1 MRITW
6 QRIISVVVLV
16 GTAVIIGIWTGRGLS
31 QVTTEERQ
39 APPKFLQL
47 LGHQTLGRNLLFSIY
62 CDTERGHLLYT
73 STVAGGES
81 PNGTLAVIKDGCRPG
96 K

>member
-1 MRITW
+1 MRSTW

-31 QVTTEERQ
+31 QETTEERH
-39 APPKFLQL
+39 PPAKFLRL
-47 LGHQTLGRNLLFSIY
+47 LGHQTLGRNLLFSVY
-62 CDTERGHLLYT
+62 CDMERGHLLYT
-73 STVAGGES
+73 YTVAGGES

>member
-6 QRIISVVVLV
+6 QRITGVIVVV
-16 GTAVIIGIWTGRGLS
+16 GTAVSIGIWTGRGLS
-31 QVTTEERQ
+31 QVPTEEQPR
-39 APPKFLQL
+39 PKFLQL
-47 LGHQTLGRNLLFSIY
+47 LGHQTIGRNLLFSVY

-73 STVAGGES
+73 YTVAGGES